1 MRLRKQSPS
10 GDFVLGHGQNDF
22 YIDQPEAVGQLI
34 TTRLKM
40 TLGEYFLDQTDGTPY
55 MTEVLGNNTIKT
67 RDLAIQDRI
76 LATQGVSTNGI
87 VAYSPSLN
95 PQTRALTQT
104 ATVDTIYSSDDG
116 STTVTV
122 ST

>member
-1 MRLRKQSPS
+1 MRIRRQTES
-10 GDFVLGHGQNDF
+10 GDLTFGHGQNDF

-40 TLGEYFLDQTDGTPY
+40 TLGEYFLDTSDGTPY
-55 MTEVLGNNTIKT
+55 MAEVLGNNTLTT

-76 LATQGVSTNGI
+76 LGTQGVSTNGI
-87 VAYSPSLN
+87 TAYSASED

-104 ATVDTIYSSDDG
+104 ATADTIYSADDG